1 MERKL
6 SMVIPKGRIFDNVI
20 SLLREAGVDI
30 RPNARHYVPYVGNP
44 DIQAKIMKPQN
55 IPQLIEL
62 GSHDV
67 GFTGYDWIVESGAK
81 VVELIDLGLDPV
93 TIVAAIPT
101 DSDLSFLRGR
111 KIIVAS
117 EYQQISTNF
126 LQREGF
132 DFVLIRTYGASEAFP
147 PQDADMIID
156 NRSTGQTLREHN
168 LKAIAEIMTSSTRFI
183 ANPRALEDEWKK
195 EKIDSWAMLFKAVL
209 NARKRVMLEMN
220 VPSEKLEAVVKF
232 LPCMRAPTVAP
243 LFGDQ
248 GYAVK
253 VAVPREDV
261 AQLIPKLKWLG
272 ATDILEYSLR
282 KVIT

>member
-1 MERKL
+1 
-6 SMVIPKGRIFDNVI
+6 MVIPKGRIFDNVI

-44 DIQAKIMKPQN
+44 DIQAKIIKPQN

-93 TIVAAIPT
+93 TIVAAIPN

-132 DFVLIRTYGASEAFP
+132 DFVFIRTYGASEAFP

-183 ANPRALEDEWKK
+183 ANPQALEDEWKK
-195 EKIDSWAMLFKAVL
+195 EKIDSLAMLFKAVL